1 MWWFQQGLCWLPA
14 ALVIWSTA
22 TFVLSYSI
30 AVFLGHTDAVLPY
43 ISDTGTQVPERCL
56 FGFMLSVTSFLG
68 AATIYVRY
76 KQVQTLTSPSEHVLH
91 LLNGVGIIL
100 GYLSCC
106 GMCIVANFQKTDL
119 IGVHLVGA
127 GMTFAPGALY
137 ILVQTGVSYRMQP
150 RFHGTGILWT
160 RTAVG
165 LWALVSIVTLFVS
178 SIIMYDE
185 EPNVDLITKVRW
197 ESTESGYIAHLVSA
211 AAEWSLAFSFIFFF
225 LTYIRDFK
233 KLRLRVQ
240 AILQCNHLYNYAHYD
255 GRVHVHHGERSPL
268 LAGSI

>member
-14 ALVIWSTA
+14 ALVIWSTV

-30 AVFLGHTDAVLPY
+30 TVLLGHTDPVLPY
-43 ISDTGTQVPERCL
+43 ISDTATQVPERCV

-68 AATIYVRY
+68 AATVYVRY
-76 KQVQTLTSPSEHVLH
+76 KQIQTLTSPSEHVLH

-100 GYLSCC
+100 GFISCC
-106 GMCIVANFQKTDL
+106 GMCVVANFQKTDL
-119 IGVHLVGA
+119 IGAHLFGA
-127 GMTFAPGALY
+127 GMTFAAGALY

-150 RFHGTGILWT
+150 RFHGKGVLWSRTVLGLWT
-160 RTAVG
+160 LG
-165 LWALVSIVTLFVS
+165 SMVTLFVS

-185 EPNVDLITKVRW
+185 EPDVDVTTKVSW
-197 ESTESGYIAHLVSA
+197 MPTESGYVPHLVSA

-225 LTYIRDFK
+225 LTYIRDFQ